1 MKRVIVA
8 VLIVVAL
15 TAAVAAPASAKT
27 WKKVATLAGDTT
39 KEGNYFKL
47 KGGTQK
53 LTWTIAPESDDVE
66 GFETAAIYVMKKG
79 TNLDDDGGIPA
90 VWPDGAGNGSTKLH
104 LKKGSFY
111 LHVTSANC
119 TWMVTLYEWR

>member
-1 MKRVIVA
+1 MKRFAVA
-8 VLIVVAL
+8 VLIAVAL
-15 TAAVAAPASAKT
+15 AAVVAAPASAKT

-47 KGGTQK
+47 AGGTQK
-53 LTWTIAPESDDVE
+53 LTWTLTAESENVE

-90 VWPDGAGNGSTKLH
+90 AWPDGSGSGSTKLH

-119 TWMVTLYEWR
+119 SWAVTLYEWR